1 MRTNK
6 NLLNLL
12 ILLLFVC
19 FSTGIQAQDR
29 YALRLQ
35 SGTVNLSPNAA
46 DFVNNK
52 AQFEDFKVGNAYNL
66 VVQFNEMPNAAQRQ
80 AIASSGIVL
89 STYLP
94 ELAFMAIVPERITLE
109 QINAL
114 NIRAF
119 IGLTGQQKVSPDISG
134 GNFPAWAVS
143 SEKNTVKL
151 TVMLYAG
158 KDMAVAEQ
166 EIRELG
172 GTVLQKS
179 TYFNMLDVLIK
190 KDKVKDLTETAW
202 SSYISAVDAPLTN
215 TNVAGMAAQRSNI
228 LRDGVRRLN
237 GEGVRIGIWDETVRN
252 HLDFSGRLT
261 IGENFIFPNE
271 TWHGTHVAGTMAGSG
286 LLNPAATGAAPA
298 AMIFGYNFLDNNS
311 TQANGTRFVETE
323 VLQAIQDYGITITQN
338 SWGPNVTACNGA
350 NAYSAAAVRRDILSA
365 NFPNLMTVHAA
376 GNSQAGCA
384 GGFTT
389 LGDKAMKNSLAVAN
403 ITNVDAISGSS
414 SFGPT
419 RDGRI
424 KPDISA
430 VGTSVFSTAFFNS
443 YGTISGT
450 SMACPAVSGAV
461 AQLTQRHRQLNGG
474 TDPRSALI
482 RALICN
488 NADDI
493 NNPGPDY
500 RTGWGRL
507 NALTSVKALEEN
519 RYLLNTITPN
529 ATGGTTI
536 TIPAGTA
543 EFKVMLAWNDP
554 AGSPNANPALVNNL
568 DLQLISPTGV
578 ISTPWILNP
587 AIPANNAVQNIGAD
601 NINNIEQ
608 ISLINPVPGT
618 YTIVVIG
625 TNIPTLS
632 QEYALTWTG
641 KSAYREV
648 VYPAAGDV
656 IDAGTTQITMWDKAG
671 TVGTQTVELS
681 LDGGITWAVLTGSPV
696 AAAGFNLSWAVPA
709 GTASNNALI
718 AVNRLGAQPA
728 ISGRFS
734 IIGVPANLAARPAC
748 GSINLTWAAVTG
760 ATSYDVFALE
770 QTATSNTWTLLGN
783 TAATNLTDSRI
794 LEAGREYFYAVRSKT
809 VSITGNRSQAVSA
822 IATAPTTSI
831 VVFNGND
838 SGNGSLREAIDRIC
852 PGGVITFSP
861 DVQEVSLTS
870 GSLVINKNITINGG
884 SGNRLVNVIRSTEA
898 NVIGFRI
905 MSIMPNSVVNINN
918 LVIRGGILNQ
928 IETDGAGILNNGGTL
943 MLRNSYLFG
952 NNASSGTGSAL
963 ANGTSVASTF
973 TSTTTMISCVVAD
986 NIASTATASPGATI
1000 QNGYAGSSGVLT
1012 LINCTFT
1019 NNTAEATRAAIRHR
1033 EGTLT
1038 VQNTIFNVGTGTAI
1052 TTVSSFGAPTA
1063 TFASLGGNLVSEN
1076 AAASALLFNNATDLR
1091 NTNPLLTGFSLAGC
1105 SPAINTGTTLV
1116 TVGVPAVPAT
1126 DLSGGSRVGL
1136 IDRGAFEYTGNPIL
1150 LNAPSIVVSTSD
1162 NEGAGSLR
1170 EAIQC
1175 IANDGVISFMPSV
1188 REVVLTTG
1196 ELLINKP
1203 LTINGSTN
1211 NTTIRRSSTR
1221 NTPLFRVM
1229 NITTSSNANI
1239 INLNNLT
1246 ISNGVVPEGGATYGT
1261 ISGGGI
1267 LASTGNTRMNN
1278 VNITN
1283 NTASHGGGL
1292 VVFGIV
1298 RMRAC
1303 MVSNNN
1309 SVAFPSI
1316 GLEEGAG
1323 IYVRGGSLDM
1333 ANVAIT
1339 NNNASSNLVFQ
1350 PSTGL
1355 TIDASATL
1363 LMTNV
1368 TIAGNRGA
1376 TSGYAAFNVYTG
1388 TASSKNVIYA
1398 NPEVPN
1404 IRGSFIT
1411 QGGNI
1416 ITDNSVLST
1425 PNRTDKLNAK
1435 VFFANPSANDY
1446 SLICYGTTINA
1457 AIGAGVPD
1465 ANVLTDI
1472 LGKNRN
1478 PEKSDAGAY
1487 MSEGCPLT
1495 PPVVTVVGGNS
1506 SATLSWNAPQEMGLF
1521 SYEIYMFS
1529 NNRPATLIGTTS
1541 NLSYTVMGLNNTE
1554 TYLFYVVASN
1564 DIRRSEASNRVSI
1577 RPSIVLTTED
1587 AEINGG
1593 LSVYPNPSTGNFS
1606 LYFEDKTFSKDLKIT
1621 IVSITGQEVYTREL
1635 NDSSVGTHR
1644 EIINLTNYASG
1655 IYFLNIEGEK
1665 VSVKRKLSV
1674 VR

>member
-1 MRTNK
+1 MNK
-6 NLLNLL
+6 SLFLSLLV
-12 ILLLFVC
+12 LLLFAC
-19 FSTGIQAQDR
+19 FITETQAQNK

-35 SGTVNLSPNAA
+35 SGVVNLSPNVTE
-46 DFVNNK
+46 FVNNK
-52 AQFEDFKVGNAYNL
+52 VQFEDFKVGNAYNL
-66 VVQFNEMPNAAQRQ
+66 VVQFNEMPNAVQRQ

-94 ELAFMAIVPERITLE
+94 ELAFMAIVPERLTLE

-119 IGLTGQQKVSPDISG
+119 LGLTGQQKISPDISG
-134 GNFPAWAVS
+134 GNFPAWAFS
-143 SEKNTVKL
+143 EEKNTVKL

-158 KDMAVAEQ
+158 KDMAAAEQ
-166 EIRELG
+166 EIKELG
-172 GTVLQKS
+172 GTILQKS
-179 TYFNMLDVLIK
+179 TYFNMIDVVIK

-202 SSYISAVDAPLTN
+202 SSYISAIDAPLTN
-215 TNVAGMAAQRSNI
+215 NNVAGMASQRSNI
-228 LRDGVRRLN
+228 LRDGARGLN

-271 TWHGTHVAGTMAGSG
+271 TWHGTHVAGTMAGAG
-286 LLNPAATGAAPA
+286 LLNPAATGAAPRA
-298 AMIFGYNFLDNNS
+298 NIFGYNFLDNNPG
-311 TQANGTRFVETE
+311 QPNGNRFVEEE
-323 VLQAIQDYGITITQN
+323 VLQAIQAYNITITQN
-338 SWGPNVTACNGA
+338 SWGPTVTTCNGA
-350 NAYSAAAVRRDILSA
+350 NAYSAAAVRRDMLSV

-376 GNSQAGCA
+376 GNNQAGCA

-389 LGDKAMKNSLAVAN
+389 LGDKAMKNSLVVAN

-554 AGSPNANPALVNNL
+554 TASPNANPALVNNL

-587 AIPANNAVQNIGAD
+587 AIPANNAVQNTGAD

-608 ISLINPVPGT
+608 ISLINPVAGT
-618 YTIVVIG
+618 YTIRIIG
-625 TNIPTLS
+625 TNIPTGI

-648 VYPAAGDV
+648 VYPTSGNV
-656 IDAGTTQITMWDKAG
+656 IDAGTTQIVMWDKAG

-681 LDGGITWAVLTGSPV
+681 LNGGMTWAALTGSPV
-696 AAAGFNLSWAVPA
+696 PEAGFNLSWAVPA
-709 GTASNNALI
+709 GTASDNALI

-734 IIGVPANLAARPAC
+734 IIGIPANLAARPVC
-748 GSINLTWAAVTG
+748 GNINLTWAAVTG
-760 ATSYDVFALE
+760 ATSYDVFGLT

-783 TAATNLTDSRI
+783 TTATAFTDTRV
-794 LEAGREYFYAVRSKT
+794 LEGGREYFYAVRSRT
-809 VSITGNRSQAVSA
+809 ATITGNRSQAVSA
-822 IATAPTTSI
+822 VATASTTSI
-831 VVFNGND
+831 TVFNGND
-838 SGNGSLREAIDRIC
+838 SGEGSLRDAIDRIC
-852 PGGVITFSP
+852 AGGIITFNEA
-861 DVQEVSLTS
+861 VQEVLLTS
-870 GSLVINKNITINGG
+870 GALVINKNITINGG
-884 SGNRLVNVIRSTEA
+884 SGSRLVNVIRSTDA

-905 MSIMPNSVVNINN
+905 INITPNSVVNINN

-928 IETDGAGILNNGGTL
+928 IETDAAGILNNGGTL
-943 MLRNSYLFG
+943 TLRNSYLFG
-952 NNASSGTGSAL
+952 NNASSGSGSAL
-963 ANGTSVASTF
+963 ANGISTGSAF
-973 TSTTTMISCVVAD
+973 TSTTTMINCVVAN
-986 NIASTATASPGATI
+986 NIASTAAAAPGATI
-1000 QNGYAGSSGVLT
+1000 QNGYIGSPGNLT

-1019 NNTAEATRAAIRHR
+1019 NNTAEATRAAVRSR
-1033 EGTLT
+1033 EGAMT

-1052 TTVSSFGAPTA
+1052 TTVSNFGAPST
-1063 TFASLGGNLVSEN
+1063 TFTSLGGNLVSEN
-1076 AAASALLFNNATDLR
+1076 AAASAPLFNNATDLR
-1091 NTNPLLTGFSLAGC
+1091 NTNPLLVGFGLAGC
-1105 SPAINTGTTLV
+1105 SPAINTG
-1116 TVGVPAVPAT
+1116 VPAGAPIS
-1126 DLSGGSRVGL
+1126 DLIGTNRIGV
-1136 IDRGAFEYTGNPIL
+1136 IDRGALEYTGDAIP
-1150 LNAPSIVVSTSD
+1150 LNLPSITVSSSD
-1162 NEGAGSLR
+1162 DAGAGSLR

-1175 IANDGVISFMPSV
+1175 LGNNGIISFSPSV
-1188 REVVLTTG
+1188 SEVVLTTG

-1203 LTINGSTN
+1203 LTINGGTSN
-1211 NTTIRRSSTR
+1211 ITIRRSSAR

-1229 NITTSSNANI
+1229 NITTPSVANI
-1239 INLNNLT
+1239 VNLNNLNVR
-1246 ISNGVVPEGGATYGT
+1246 NGIIPEGGTTFGAV
-1261 ISGGGI
+1261 SGGGI
-1267 LASTGNTRMNN
+1267 LVGTSNTRTNN
-1278 VNITN
+1278 VSVTN
-1283 NTASHGGGL
+1283 NSAPLGGGIA
-1292 VVFGIV
+1292 VFSNLT
-1298 RMRAC
+1298 MRAS
-1303 MVSNNN
+1303 MVSNNTTVSYP
-1309 SVAFPSI
+1309 SVAFEDGP
-1316 GLEEGAG
+1316 G
-1323 IYVRGGSLDM
+1323 IYLNAGRLDI

-1339 NNNASSNLVFQ
+1339 NNSGSGNVTYQ
-1350 PSTGL
+1350 PSGGLAATG
-1355 TIDASATL
+1355 ANL
-1363 LMTNV
+1363 LFMTNA

-1376 TSGYAAFNVYTG
+1376 TSGYGALTIYGSSGAF
-1388 TASSKNVIYA
+1388 SKNVIYA
-1398 NPEVPN
+1398 NPGIPN
-1404 IRGSFIT
+1404 IVGSYIT
-1411 QGGNI
+1411 EGGNI
-1416 ITDNSVLST
+1416 ITDNSITSS

-1446 SLICYGTTINA
+1446 SLVCYGAGINA

-1465 ANVLTDI
+1465 ANITTDI
-1472 LGKNRN
+1472 LGRYRN
-1478 PEKSDAGAY
+1478 PAKSDAGAY
-1487 MSEGCPLT
+1487 MSEGCPLV
-1495 PPVVTVVGGNS
+1495 PPVVSVVGGNA
-1506 SATLSWNAPQEMGLF
+1506 SATLSWSAPQEIGTF

-1529 NNRPATLIGTTS
+1529 NNSPATLVGTTS
-1541 NLSYTVMGLNNTE
+1541 NLTYTVIGLNNTE
-1554 TYLFYVVASN
+1554 TYLFYVIASN

-1577 RPSIVLTTED
+1577 RPSIILATED
-1587 AEINGG
+1587 TEISGG
-1593 LSVYPNPSTGNFS
+1593 LSVYPNPSAGNFS
-1606 LYFEDKTFSKDLKIT
+1606 LYFEDKTFSKDLKLR
-1621 IVSITGQEVYTREL
+1621 IVSITGQEVYSTEL
-1635 NDSSVGTHR
+1635 NSGSAGTHR
-1644 EIINLTNYASG
+1644 EVVNLTNYASG
-1655 IYFLNIEGEK
+1655 IYFLSIEGEK
-1665 VSVKRKLSV
+1665 VSLKRKLSV